1 MNRRDLLRGATLAAA
16 AHATGS
22 LAQAAPSD
30 AAPAT
35 PLSKIALE
43 EHFMVPEFMEYFAE
57 TYQNISP
64 ELPKLAPP
72 ALMDFG
78 ERRLAAMDAGHIDYV
93 VLSLS
98 GPGVQYERD
107 AAVALK
113 KARFV
118 NDFLA
123 AEIQKRPTRYWGFA
137 HLAMHN
143 PAEAAAELERCVRQ
157 LGFQGAMI
165 NGQTNGE
172 YLDLDKYSVFWERVA
187 DLQAPIYLHPGNPV
201 DHPAV
206 YADHS
211 ELWGPVCS
219 WAFETG
225 SHALRLVFA
234 GVFERYP
241 KARLILGH
249 MGETLPFYLWRF
261 DSRWLVCNR
270 GTRTLPQ
277 PPSFYIRR
285 NIAITT
291 SGVCDQASLRAAL
304 ESMGEENV
312 MFSVDYPFEK
322 TDLAAQFIERAAIS
336 ETQRVQVANG
346 NAKRILRLSR
356 A

>member
-1 MNRRDLLRGATLAAA
+1 MQD
-16 AHATGS
+16 
-22 LAQAAPSD
+22 
-30 AAPAT
+30 PA
-35 PLSKIALE
+35 
-43 EHFMVPEFMEYFAE
+43 
-57 TYQNISP
+57 
-64 ELPKLAPP
+64 
-72 ALMDFG
+72 D
-78 ERRLAAMDAGHIDYV
+78 
-93 VLSLS
+93 
-98 GPGVQYERD
+98 
-107 AAVALK
+107 
-113 KARFV
+113 
-118 NDFLA
+118 
-123 AEIQKRPTRYWGFA
+123 
-137 HLAMHN
+137 
-143 PAEAAAELERCVRQ
+143 AAAELERCVRE

-172 YLDLDKYSVFWERVA
+172 YLDLDKYSVFWERVDA
-187 DLQAPIYLHPGNPV
+187 LGVAVYLHPANPV

-219 WAFETG
+219 WAFETA

-270 GTRTLPQ
+270 GSRTLAQ

-291 SGVCDQASLRAAL
+291 SGVCSDVSLRCALDAMGAA
-304 ESMGEENV
+304 NV

-322 TDLAAQFIERAAIS
+322 TDLAAEFIEQARITEAERS
-336 ETQRVQVANG
+336 HVVSG
-346 NAKRILRLSR
+346 NARQILRLR
-356 A
+356 AGA

>member
-1 MNRRDLLRGATLAAA
+1 
-16 AHATGS
+16 
-22 LAQAAPSD
+22 
-30 AAPAT
+30 
-35 PLSKIALE
+35 
-43 EHFMVPEFMEYFAE
+43 
-57 TYQNISP
+57 
-64 ELPKLAPP
+64 
-72 ALMDFG
+72 MDFG
-78 ERRLAAMDAGHIDYV
+78 ERRLAAMDAHHIDYV

-107 AAVALK
+107 ASIAIK
-113 KARFV
+113 KAKSV

-123 AEIQKRPTRYWGFA
+123 AEIQKRPTRYGGFA

-143 PAEAAAELERCVRQ
+143 PAEAAAELERCMRD

-172 YLDLDKYSVFWERVA
+172 YLDLDKYSVFWERA
-187 DLQAPIYLHPGNPV
+187 AALEAPIYLHPGNPV

-206 YADHS
+206 YAEHS

-225 SHALRLVFA
+225 AHALRLVFA

-241 KARLILGH
+241 RARLILGH

-261 DSRWLVCNR
+261 DSRWQVCSR
-270 GTRTLPQ
+270 GTRTLAE

-291 SGVCDQASLRAAL
+291 SGVCDNAALRAAL
-304 ESMGEENV
+304 ESMGDENV

-322 TDLAAQFIERAAIS
+322 TDLAAEFIERAAIS
-336 ETQRVQVANG
+336 EAQRLRVASG
-346 NAKRILRLSR
+346 NAKRILRLTRS
-356 A
+356 